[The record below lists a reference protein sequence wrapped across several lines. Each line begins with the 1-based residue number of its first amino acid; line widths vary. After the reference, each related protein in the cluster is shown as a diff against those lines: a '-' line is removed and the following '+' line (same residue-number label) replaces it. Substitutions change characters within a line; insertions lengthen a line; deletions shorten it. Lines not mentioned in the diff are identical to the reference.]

1 MRDLYELVMLWWY
14 IKLAMY
20 SIDMWIT
27 ASIFYNIILNIV
39 VSTSA
44 IVKRGMKKPKK
55 TKGRWDF

>member
-39 VSTSA
+39 VSTST
-44 IVKRGMKKPKK
+44 IVKRGMKRPKK
-55 TKGRWDF
+55 PKGRWDF